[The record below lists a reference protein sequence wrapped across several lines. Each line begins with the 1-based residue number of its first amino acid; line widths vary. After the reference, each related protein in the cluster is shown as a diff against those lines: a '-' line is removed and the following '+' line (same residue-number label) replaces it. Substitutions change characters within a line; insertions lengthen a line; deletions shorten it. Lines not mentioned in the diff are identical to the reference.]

1 MKQKSSRGLTEKTEN
16 ASERNAPAQKGK
28 RILPEGANRK
38 RFEGEKEERLTW
50 GSHMS
55 GLKSSPA
62 PEDCGGRRRR
72 TTARQGD
79 RSVPRASACPS
90 ASVGGGLDR
99 RRAPRRRRHFLRR
112 TAARVMVENS
122 GGCCKLRIEAR
133 VRRRDALES
142 YWHEMGGRGARTGA
156 NRAGSRCGS
165 RQPESGKKAPSGLFQ
180 SLGVV

>member
-62 PEDCGGRRRR
+62 PEDCGGRRCR
-72 TTARQGD
+72 TTASQED
-79 RSVPRASACPS
+79 RGVPRASVCPS
-90 ASVGGGLDR
+90 R
-99 RRAPRRRRHFLRR
+99 RWVVDSTDGEHHVDGDTF
-112 TAARVMVENS
+112 S
-122 GGCCKLRIEAR
+122 GG
-133 VRRRDALES
+133 RR
-142 YWHEMGGRGARTGA
+142 
-156 NRAGSRCGS
+156 
-165 RQPESGKKAPSGLFQ
+165 
-180 SLGVV
+180 LG